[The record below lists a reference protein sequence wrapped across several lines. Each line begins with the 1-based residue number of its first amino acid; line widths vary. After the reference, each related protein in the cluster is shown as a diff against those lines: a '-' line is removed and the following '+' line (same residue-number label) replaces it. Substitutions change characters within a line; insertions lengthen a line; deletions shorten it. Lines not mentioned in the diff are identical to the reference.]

1 MPRKGSKSV
10 KFKEHIILFILLSF
24 CFGIL
29 LSGCSDD
36 SSVSVPISQKA
47 VALKNKV
54 KKTVSDSLKAKQTG
68 PEKRKRTMKAQ
79 PVKPVK
85 LNAQEKSKLKEVIY
99 KSKITALRDP
109 FVPFIKFTERS
120 AKQKVKKP
128 LLPLQRYALSQL
140 VLIAIIDAGK
150 KGKWAMVQD
159 ASGKGYMVREGMPI
173 GSEGGIVKE
182 ILPDQIV
189 VERTKVDL
197 LGKKKVILTG
207 LKLHPEKKGE

>member
-1 MPRKGSKSV
+1 MPKRRSNNMKG
-10 KFKEHIILFILLSF
+10 KEYIILFILFSF
-24 CFGIL
+24 CFGIVMN
-29 LSGCSDD
+29 GCSDN

-47 VALKNKV
+47 VALKKKV
-54 KKTVSDSLKAKQTG
+54 KKTVSDSLQAKQTN
-68 PEKRKRTMKAQ
+68 PKKKQDVKAQ
-79 PVKPVK
+79 PAKPKK
-85 LNAQEKSKLKEVIY
+85 LDIQEKSKLKKITY
-99 KSKITALRDP
+99 KSKITSLRDP
-109 FVPFIKFTERS
+109 FIPFIKFTEKS

-140 VLIAIIDAGK
+140 VLIAIIDAGE

-173 GSEGGIVKE
+173 GSEGGVVKE

-189 VERTKVDL
+189 VEQTKVDL
-197 LGKKKVILTG
+197 LGKKKVIVTG

>member
-1 MPRKGSKSV
+1 MSKKGSKSV
-10 KFKEHIILFILLSF
+10 KSKKCVILFILFSF
-24 CFGIL
+24 CFGIVV
-29 LSGCSDD
+29 SGCSDN
-36 SSVSVPISQKA
+36 SSVSVPINEKA

-54 KKTVSDSLKAKQTG
+54 KKTVSDSLKAKQTN
-68 PEKRKRTMKAQ
+68 PNKKQDKKEQTA
-79 PVKPVK
+79 KPAK
-85 LNAQEKSKLKEVIY
+85 LNVQEKGKLKKITY

-109 FVPFIKFTERS
+109 FVPFIKFTEKS
-120 AKQKVKKP
+120 AKQKLKKP

-140 VLIAIIDAGK
+140 VLIAIIDAGE

-173 GSEGGIVKE
+173 GSEGGIVKD

-189 VERTKVDL
+189 VEQTKVDL
-197 LGKKKVILTG
+197 LGKKKVIITG